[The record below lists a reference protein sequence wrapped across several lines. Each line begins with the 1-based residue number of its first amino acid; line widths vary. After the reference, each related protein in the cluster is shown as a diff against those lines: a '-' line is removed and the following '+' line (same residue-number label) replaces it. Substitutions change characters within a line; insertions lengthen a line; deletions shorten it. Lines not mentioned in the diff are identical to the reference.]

1 MRIFPN
7 QDSCLRLVTA
17 LAMEMR
23 EEWMGRRSL
32 IFKDEG
38 AAKKMEDLRA
48 ASCLYRRSSF
58 TENLG
63 LDSPI
68 CHNIETMRY
77 QLTAPILS

>member
-23 EEWMGRRSL
+23 EEWMGHHL

-48 ASCLYRRSSF
+48 A
-58 TENLG
+58 
-63 LDSPI
+63 
-68 CHNIETMRY
+68 
-77 QLTAPILS
+77 

>member
-38 AAKKMEDLRA
+38 AAKKMEDLLA
-48 ASCLYRRSSF
+48 A
-58 TENLG
+58 
-63 LDSPI
+63 
-68 CHNIETMRY
+68 
-77 QLTAPILS
+77 